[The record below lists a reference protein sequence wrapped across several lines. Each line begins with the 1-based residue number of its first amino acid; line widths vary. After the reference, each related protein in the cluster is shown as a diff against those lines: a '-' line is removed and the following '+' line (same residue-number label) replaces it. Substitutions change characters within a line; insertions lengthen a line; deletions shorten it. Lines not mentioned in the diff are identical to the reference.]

1 MNSSSKQVLVVSE
14 GHTEVRLLKRL
25 FEEFNLLVPDIVS
38 LNANLYRLYLEY
50 ESYECDYSDLDITA
64 VLRSCSQVGNK
75 DKEKLRGKSATD
87 FSDIFLVFDLDPH
100 TPDFNE
106 DGLRKLLSHFKDSS
120 DVGKLYINYPMVESF
135 YHVPHEVLDGTM
147 RIFPPIQF
155 TLSELT
161 AYKKRVNSEGIKQSR
176 QYTQD
181 EYKNVIQRH
190 AGIVSLITGASV
202 RSTYELKVQVGLFEI
217 QQANIKSSRQAIVV
231 NTFCLLIPEIYP
243 SRCPLEEIREEE

>member
-1 MNSSSKQVLVVSE
+1 MNSSSKQVLAVSE

-38 LNANLYRLYLEY
+38 LNANLYRFYLEY

-64 VLRSCSQVGNK
+64 VLHSCSQVGTK

-106 DGLRKLLSHFKDSS
+106 DALRKLLSHFNDSS
-120 DVGKLYINYPMVESF
+120 DVGKLYINYPMAESF

-147 RIFPPIQF
+147 RAFPPIRF
-155 TLSELT
+155 TLRELT
-161 AYKKRVNSEGIKQSR
+161 AYKKRVNLEGIKQSR

-190 AGIVSLITGASV
+190 AGIASLITGASV
-202 RSTYELKVQVGLFEI
+202 RSTHKLKVQVGLFEI
-217 QQANIKSSRQAIVV
+217 QQTNIKSSKQTTVV
-231 NTFCLLIPEIYP
+231 NTFCLLTPEIYP
-243 SRCPLEEIREEE
+243 SRCHLEEIREDE

>member
-1 MNSSSKQVLVVSE
+1 MNLSARQVLVVSE

-25 FEEFNLLVPDIVS
+25 FEEFNLLLPDIVS
-38 LNANLYRLYLEY
+38 LNANLYKLYLEY
-50 ESYECDYSDLDITA
+50 EIYECDYSDLDITA
-64 VLRSCSQVGNK
+64 VLRSCSQVGTK

-87 FSDIFLVFDLDPH
+87 FTDIFLVFDLDPH

-106 DGLRKLLSHFKDSS
+106 EALRKLLSHFNDSS

-135 YHVPHEVLDGTM
+135 YHVPHAVLDGNIRT
-147 RIFPPIQF
+147 FPPIRF

-161 AYKKRVNSEGIKQSR
+161 AYKKRVNLEGIKQSR
-176 QYTQD
+176 RYTQD

-190 AGIVSLITGASV
+190 AGIVSLITEASV
-202 RSTYELKVQVGLFEI
+202 RSTHELKVQVGLFEI
-217 QQANIKSSRQAIVV
+217 QQADIKSSREAIVV

-243 SRCPLEEIREEE
+243 SKCHLEEIQKD

>member
-1 MNSSSKQVLVVSE
+1 MNLSARQVLVVSE

-25 FEEFNLLVPDIVS
+25 FEEFNLLLPDIVS
-38 LNANLYRLYLEY
+38 LNANLYKLYLEY

-64 VLRSCSQVGNK
+64 VLRSCSQVGTK

-87 FSDIFLVFDLDPH
+87 FTDIFLVFDLDPH

-106 DGLRKLLSHFKDSS
+106 EALRKLLSHFNDSS

-135 YHVPHEVLDGTM
+135 YHVPHTVLDGNIRT
-147 RIFPPIQF
+147 FPPIRF

-161 AYKKRVNSEGIKQSR
+161 AYKKRVNLEGIKQSR
-176 QYTQD
+176 RYTQD

-190 AGIVSLITGASV
+190 AGIVSLITEASV
-202 RSTYELKVQVGLFEI
+202 RSTHELKVQVGLFEI
-217 QQANIKSSRQAIVV
+217 QQADIKSSREAIVV

-243 SRCPLEEIREEE
+243 SKCHLEEIQKD